1 MIGTGE
7 CARVRPD
14 GGFVLLGKLAEQI
27 DLRGFR
33 IEAGVV
39 EAALLALPG
48 VRQALVTM
56 RDDAQDDTQDD
67 AQDGKYLAAFLVLEA
82 DAAFDVAETH
92 RLLMPNLPDYMAPTR
107 FAVLDQFPL
116 TTDGDIDRSALPAP
130 DLRAVKPVYVAP
142 GTPTEIIL
150 AGLWAEAL
158 SVEQVGIHDS
168 FFDLGGQS
176 LLVVVAVNQI
186 EQQFEVNL
194 PIELFFQYK
203 TIFLISRYID
213 DINAAKQA
221 SRNTNALPEGFSR
234 IRI

>member
-14 GGFVLLGKLAEQI
+14 GSFVLLGKLAEQI

-56 RDDAQDDTQDD
+56 QDDAQDD
-67 AQDGKYLAAFLVLEA
+67 AQDGNYLAAFLVLQA

-116 TTDGDIDRSALPAP
+116 TPDGDIDRSALPAP
-130 DLRAVKPVYVAP
+130 DLRAVKPTYIAP

-194 PIELFFQYK
+194 PIEIFFQYK

>member
-1 MIGTGE
+1 
-7 CARVRPD
+7 
-14 GGFVLLGKLAEQI
+14 
-27 DLRGFR
+27 
-33 IEAGVV
+33 
-39 EAALLALPG
+39 
-48 VRQALVTM
+48 
-56 RDDAQDDTQDD
+56 
-67 AQDGKYLAAFLVLEA
+67 
-82 DAAFDVAETH
+82 
-92 RLLMPNLPDYMAPTR
+92 
-107 FAVLDQFPL
+107 
-116 TTDGDIDRSALPAP
+116 
-130 DLRAVKPVYVAP
+130 
-142 GTPTEIIL
+142 
-150 AGLWAEAL
+150 
-158 SVEQVGIHDS
+158 VGIHDS